1 MDAAAMPQTL
11 GALVACE
18 TPHETFRPPK
28 PALAS
33 IKAACEYLGGVS
45 RAKFY
50 ADILPLLETVKL
62 GSRNF
67 VVVASMDRLIEANRR
82 SQAA

>member
-1 MDAAAMPQTL
+1 MDLAMRKTEGAAAIDGVSL
-11 GALVACE
+11 E
-18 TPHETFRPPK
+18 TVESLR

-33 IKAACEYLGGVS
+33 IKTSCSYMGGVS

-67 VVVASMDRLIEANRR
+67 VVVASMDRLIEMSR
-82 SQAA
+82 SKAV